1 MVRRL
6 PSKGCE
12 RASLEWGP
20 CRPFA
25 GRWWSAR
32 ARRALPCAR
41 DGDWWRTWQS
51 PGAVIGRGKNCGQK
65 LGIEIRNRSPV
76 REGKAS
82 EGKGIGL
89 RQMIGRGRAER
100 GDVLGEGYVTS
111 ERAGGSWTQFC
122 SRFGQPNNA
131 SNCALCCAASPPGT
145 DRGRVCPRAGT
156 SHGRNGV
163 SLGLSRLAWPPF
175 PPAVWHNDV
184 WTCR

>member
-65 LGIEIRNRSPV
+65 LGIEIRNRSHV

-111 ERAGGSWTQFC
+111 ERAGGSWTQFLLALW
-122 SRFGQPNNA
+122 STKQRIKLRPL
-131 SNCALCCAASPPGT
+131 LCCIPTWYRPWQ
-145 DRGRVCPRAGT
+145 
-156 SHGRNGV
+156 
-163 SLGLSRLAWPPF
+163 SLPESW
-175 PPAVWHNDV
+175 DV
-184 WTCR
+184 TRP